1 MFDDHH
7 FQSFAIKSEELKM
20 QSKTKNDFKELNEQ
34 LEEIC
39 SKWISTSKK
48 QFKKIAIEDLTK
60 ILNEIDRMYTIVCEN
75 RKSEYNFPYELVDK
89 IKM

>member
-1 MFDDHH
+1 MN
-7 FQSFAIKSEELKM
+7 SLRKFAANGLALK
-20 QSKTKNDFKELNEQ
+20 
-34 LEEIC
+34 
-39 SKWISTSKK
+39 KK
-48 QFKKIAIEDLTK
+48 QFKKIAIGDLTI